1 MYHEVAPAA
10 RANFV
15 RFTVTPQALAWQMRW
30 LAGAGYTAIG
40 LDQLAAAREGR
51 APLPRRPVVL
61 TFDDGFADSARYAP
75 PVLQRHGFTATFY
88 LVAGM
93 VGRPGAWLE
102 REVGFQLPLM
112 SWATARALQ
121 ADGFH
126 FGSHTVTHPRLAAL
140 PPDDARRELV
150 RSRELLEDALARPVE
165 HLAYPFGSHDERVL
179 RLAADAGYRT
189 ACTTVEAHSRG
200 EALLALRR
208 IPVYGTD
215 SRLDFV
221 LRLLAARPA
230 AELAPRAL
238 ARGALRAAGRR
249 LRRVGGRAGGDG
261 ATR

>member
-15 RFTVTPQALAWQMRW
+15 RFTVTPQALDWQMRW
-30 LAGAGYTAIG
+30 LARAGFTAIG
-40 LDQLAAAREGR
+40 LDQLADAREQG

-88 LVAGM
+88 LVAGL
-93 VGRPGAWLE
+93 VGRPGEWLQP
-102 REVGFQLPLM
+102 EVGFRLPLM
-112 SWATARALQ
+112 GWATARALQ

-126 FGSHTVTHPRLAAL
+126 FGSHTVTHRRLARLAAGE
-140 PPDDARRELV
+140 ARAELV
-150 RSRELLEDALARPVE
+150 RSRELLEDGLARRVE

-179 RLAADAGYRT
+179 GLAAGAGYRT
-189 ACTTVEAHSRG
+189 ACTTLEAHSRG
-200 EALLALRR
+200 EALLALPR

-221 LRLLAARPA
+221 LRLLTARPA
-230 AELAPRAL
+230 AALAPRAL
-238 ARGALRAAGRR
+238 GREALGAGRRR
-249 LRRVGGRAGGDG
+249 LRRARGGPAAR
-261 ATR
+261 